1 MQAAGLEV
9 EPLEMGAAGVGPD
22 LEQRLQRVADV
33 DDLDVAAVEIGT
45 DIKGRFSHG
54 HDSWK
59 GFSWP
64 LLYTQERANRDDLRH
79 VDEGASSLDAEPA

>member
-1 MQAAGLEV
+1 MVSAV
-9 EPLEMGAAGVGPD
+9 VGPD
-22 LEQRLQRVADV
+22 LEQRLQGVADV

-59 GFSWP
+59 GFFMP
-64 LLYTQERANRDDLRH
+64 LLYTQGRRIETI
-79 VDEGASSLDAEPA
+79 